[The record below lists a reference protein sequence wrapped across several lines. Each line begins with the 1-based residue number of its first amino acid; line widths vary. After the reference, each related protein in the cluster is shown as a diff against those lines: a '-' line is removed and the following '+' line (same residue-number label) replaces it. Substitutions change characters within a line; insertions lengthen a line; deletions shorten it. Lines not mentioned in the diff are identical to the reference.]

1 MKAKRILASFIAMA
15 MTMGMMSSLVLA
27 DESENAPEETSVV
40 EATEPKEKETKKPE
54 EKKPAETKA
63 EEPAETKAADPE
75 EKKPE
80 DTTEAEPSQTG
91 EAEPTESKK
100 EEPSEPDETEPET
113 TAVPEDGKREDSHAV
128 PPKNDQ
134 VPATEITSV
143 QITLDAPVIGA
154 KPDYTATFP
163 SNANYYSESF
173 SNEYYQNYIRWLDVN
188 SNSFMY
194 VDSGEFEGEHEYQV
208 VLFLTARDGYCFTT
222 STTAKVNGNNA
233 KTSIDESGLL
243 RVTYNF
249 PKLRLVNL
257 ASVEVGIDVPVAGS
271 KPDYDLD
278 FPAGALYY
286 SENNNN
292 QIYRNDIRW
301 QDKTDNNKILD
312 PDSAVFETGHE
323 YVVYIFLTAKAG
335 YKFSENTK
343 FTLNGKEATLYHLN
357 GDGDTL
363 GIVYTFKTVLT
374 EISSVSVTL
383 KAPVVGAKPEY
394 TAVLPSGANYYVEN
408 QSSIAYVRNGIKWR
422 DMSTST
428 DLDPD
433 SDEFAVGHLY
443 EVSFYLSAKDDYTIS
458 NNITVQ
464 INGQTAT
471 TSSYFGHLLVCYTF
485 PALTSVNTLSVTPK
499 TAKVKYKK
507 LKKKKQTVA
516 RAKVMNVS
524 NAQGKVTYKL
534 TGVKR
539 GKSKKYKKYFK
550 INATTGKVTIKKR
563 LKKGTYKVT
572 CRVTASGDSSHRSGT
587 KTVTFTIKVK

>member
-1 MKAKRILASFIAMA
+1 MKAKRLLAGLIAMA

-54 EKKPAETKA
+54 ETKPAETKA
-63 EEPAETKAADPE
+63 SEAE

-80 DTTEAEPSQTG
+80 ETQA
-91 EAEPTESKK
+91 
-100 EEPSEPDETEPET
+100 TEPEDKESEET
-113 TAVPEDGKREDSHAV
+113 VKEAESAETGRKEDRHAV
-128 PPKNDQ
+128 PPKNEQ
-134 VPATEITSV
+134 VPATEISSV
-143 QITLDAPVIGA
+143 QITLDAPAIGA
-154 KPDYTATFP
+154 KPCYTAAFP

-173 SNEYYQNYIRWLDVN
+173 SNEYYENYIRWLDVTN
-188 SNSFMY
+188 NNTFMY
-194 VDSGEFEGEHEYQV
+194 KDSAKFEGKHEYQV
-208 VLFLTARDGYCFTT
+208 VLFLTASDGYCFTT

-233 KTSIDESGLL
+233 KTSIDEEGHL
-243 RVTYNF
+243 RVAYNF
-249 PKLRLVNL
+249 PKLQLVNL
-257 ASVEVGIDVPVAGS
+257 ASVVVKIDVPVAGS

-278 FPAGALYY
+278 FQTGALYY

-323 YVVYIFLTAKAG
+323 YDVYIFLTAKAG

-343 FTLNGKEATLYHLN
+343 CTLNGNEATLNFLN

-383 KAPVVGAKPEY
+383 KAPVAGAKPEY
-394 TAVLPSGANYYVEN
+394 TAVLPSGANCYVET
-408 QSSIAYVRNGIKWR
+408 QATGTYVRNGIKWR

-471 TSSYFGHLLVCYTF
+471 TSSYFGQLLVSYTF

-524 NAQGKVTYKL
+524 NAQGNVTYKL

-550 INATTGKVTIKKR
+550 INSTTGNVTIKKK

-572 CRVTASGDSSHRSGT
+572 CVVTAAGDSNYKAGT
-587 KTVTFTIKVK
+587 KTVTFKIKVK

>member
-1 MKAKRILASFIAMA
+1 MRQGIRRYSKAHRYLRGHSQERKEAAEPEDKEA
-15 MTMGMMSSLVLA
+15 
-27 DESENAPEETSVV
+27 EETVK
-40 EATEPKEKETKKPE
+40 EAEQ
-54 EKKPAETKA
+54 AETGRK
-63 EEPAETKAADPE
+63 
-75 EKKPE
+75 E
-80 DTTEAEPSQTG
+80 D
-91 EAEPTESKK
+91 
-100 EEPSEPDETEPET
+100 
-113 TAVPEDGKREDSHAV
+113 RHAV
-128 PPKNDQ
+128 PPKNEQ
-134 VPATEITSV
+134 VPATEISSV
-143 QITLDAPVIGA
+143 QITLDAPAIGA
-154 KPDYTATFP
+154 NPDYTAAFP
-163 SNANYYSESF
+163 SNANYYSEAF
-173 SNEYYQNYIRWLDVN
+173 SNEYYENYIRWLDVTN
-188 SNSFMY
+188 NTFMY
-194 VDSGEFEGEHEYQV
+194 KDSAKFEADHEYQV

-257 ASVEVGIDVPVAGS
+257 ASVEVSIDVPVAGS

-278 FPAGALYY
+278 FPKGALYY
-286 SENNNN
+286 SENNDN

-323 YVVYIFLTAKAG
+323 YVVYIYLTAKAG

-343 FTLNGKEATLYHLN
+343 CTLNGKEATLYFLN
-357 GDGDTL
+357 GYGDTL

-507 LKKKKQTVA
+507 LRKKKQTVA
-516 RAKVMNVS
+516 RSKVMNVQY
-524 NAQGKVTYKL
+524 AQGKVTYKL

-550 INATTGKVTIKKR
+550 INATTGNVTIKKK

-572 CRVTASGDSSHRSGT
+572 CVVTAAGDSNYKAGT

>member
-1 MKAKRILASFIAMA
+1 MKAKRLLAGLIAMA

-54 EKKPAETKA
+54 ETKPAETKA
-63 EEPAETKAADPE
+63 SEAE

-80 DTTEAEPSQTG
+80 ETQA
-91 EAEPTESKK
+91 
-100 EEPSEPDETEPET
+100 TEPEDKEAEET
-113 TAVPEDGKREDSHAV
+113 VKEAEQAETGRKEDRHAV
-128 PPKNDQ
+128 PPKNEQ
-134 VPATEITSV
+134 VPATEISSV
-143 QITLDAPVIGA
+143 QITLDAPAIGA
-154 KPDYTATFP
+154 NPDYTAAFP

-173 SNEYYQNYIRWLDVN
+173 SNEYYENYIRWLDVTN
-188 SNSFMY
+188 NNTFMY
-194 VDSGEFEGEHEYQV
+194 KDSAKFEGKHEYQV
-208 VLFLTARDGYCFTT
+208 VLFLTASDGYCFTT

-233 KTSIDESGLL
+233 KTSIDEEGHL
-243 RVTYNF
+243 RVAYNF
-249 PKLRLVNL
+249 PKLQLVNL
-257 ASVEVGIDVPVAGS
+257 ASVVVKIDVPVAGS

-278 FPAGALYY
+278 FQTGALYY

-323 YVVYIFLTAKAG
+323 YDVYIFLTAKAG

-343 FTLNGKEATLYHLN
+343 CTLNGNEATLNFLN

-383 KAPVVGAKPEY
+383 KAPVAGAKPEY
-394 TAVLPSGANYYVEN
+394 TAVLPSGANCYVET
-408 QSSIAYVRNGIKWR
+408 QATGTYVRNGIKWR

-507 LKKKKQTVA
+507 LRKKKQTVA
-516 RAKVMNVS
+516 RSKVMNVQY
-524 NAQGKVTYKL
+524 AQGKVTYKL

-550 INATTGKVTIKKR
+550 INSTTGNVTIKKK

-572 CRVTASGDSSHRSGT
+572 CVVTAAGDSNYKAGT
-587 KTVTFTIKVK
+587 KTVTFKIKVK

>member
-1 MKAKRILASFIAMA
+1 M
-15 MTMGMMSSLVLA
+15 
-27 DESENAPEETSVV
+27 
-40 EATEPKEKETKKPE
+40 
-54 EKKPAETKA
+54 
-63 EEPAETKAADPE
+63 
-75 EKKPE
+75 
-80 DTTEAEPSQTG
+80 
-91 EAEPTESKK
+91 
-100 EEPSEPDETEPET
+100 
-113 TAVPEDGKREDSHAV
+113 
-128 PPKNDQ
+128 
-134 VPATEITSV
+134 
-143 QITLDAPVIGA
+143 
-154 KPDYTATFP
+154 
-163 SNANYYSESF
+163 
-173 SNEYYQNYIRWLDVN
+173 
-188 SNSFMY
+188 
-194 VDSGEFEGEHEYQV
+194 
-208 VLFLTARDGYCFTT
+208 
-222 STTAKVNGNNA
+222 
-233 KTSIDESGLL
+233 
-243 RVTYNF
+243 
-249 PKLRLVNL
+249 
-257 ASVEVGIDVPVAGS
+257 
-271 KPDYDLD
+271 
-278 FPAGALYY
+278 
-286 SENNNN
+286 
-292 QIYRNDIRW
+292 
-301 QDKTDNNKILD
+301 
-312 PDSAVFETGHE
+312 FETGHE
-323 YVVYIFLTAKAG
+323 YVVYIYLTAKAG

-343 FTLNGKEATLYHLN
+343 CTLNGKEATLYHLN
-357 GDGDTL
+357 GNGDTL

-383 KAPVVGAKPEY
+383 NAPVAGAKPEY
-394 TAVLPSGANYYVEN
+394 TAVLPSGANCYVET
-408 QSSIAYVRNGIKWR
+408 QATGTYVRNGIKWR

-524 NAQGKVTYKL
+524 KAKGNVTYKL

-550 INATTGKVTIKKR
+550 INATTGNVTIKKK

-572 CRVTASGDSSHRSGT
+572 CVVKAAGDSNYKAGT

>member
-1 MKAKRILASFIAMA
+1 MKHIKITSVLLSVAMCVSMVMA
-15 MTMGMMSSLVLA
+15 PVSVIA
-27 DESENAPEETSVV
+27 DET
-40 EATEPKEKETKKPE
+40 EA
-54 EKKPAETKA
+54 PAETQTEVTEKEKPETKETQA
-63 EEPAETKAADPE
+63 HEEPEKEP
-75 EKKPE
+75 EKK
-80 DTTEAEPSQTG
+80 EAEQAG
-91 EAEPTESKK
+91 
-100 EEPSEPDETEPET
+100 ETEPAQPSEE
-113 TAVPEDGKREDSHAV
+113 AKEDKEAAEPEDKEAEETVKEAEQAETGRKEDRHAV
-128 PPKNDQ
+128 PPKNEQ
-134 VPATEITSV
+134 VPATEISSV
-143 QITLDAPVIGA
+143 QITLDAPAIGA
-154 KPDYTATFP
+154 KPDYSAEFP
-163 SNANYYSESF
+163 LNASYYSEAF
-173 SNEYYQNYIRWLDVN
+173 SNEYYENNIRWLDVTN
-188 SNSFMY
+188 NTFMY
-194 VDSGEFEGEHEYQV
+194 KDSAKFEGKHEYQV
-208 VLFLTARDGYCFTT
+208 VLFLTAKEGYSFSN
-222 STTAKVNGNNA
+222 STTAKVNGNSA
-233 KTSIDESGLL
+233 IISIDEAGHL
-243 RVTYNF
+243 RVSYNF
-249 PKLRLVNL
+249 PKLQLVNL
-257 ASVEVGIDVPVAGS
+257 ASVEVKIDVPVAGS

-278 FPAGALYY
+278 FPPGALYY
-286 SENNNN
+286 SENKNN

-323 YVVYIFLTAKAG
+323 YDVYIYLTAKAG

-343 FTLNGKEATLYHLN
+343 CTLNGNEATLNFLN

-383 KAPVVGAKPEY
+383 NAPVAGAKPEY
-394 TAVLPSGANYYVEN
+394 TAVLPSGANCYVET
-408 QSSIAYVRNGIKWR
+408 QATGTYVRNGIKWR

-471 TSSYFGHLLVCYTF
+471 ARFYFGNLLVSYTF

-516 RAKVMNVS
+516 RSKVMNVQY
-524 NAQGKVTYKL
+524 AQGKVTYKL

-550 INATTGKVTIKKR
+550 INSTTGNVTIKKK

-572 CRVTASGDSSHRSGT
+572 CVVTAAGDSNYKAGT

>member
-1 MKAKRILASFIAMA
+1 MKHIKITSVLLSVAMCVSMVMA
-15 MTMGMMSSLVLA
+15 PVSVIA
-27 DESENAPEETSVV
+27 DET
-40 EATEPKEKETKKPE
+40 EA
-54 EKKPAETKA
+54 PAETQTEVTEKEKPETKETQA
-63 EEPAETKAADPE
+63 HEEPEKQP
-75 EKKPE
+75 EKK
-80 DTTEAEPSQTG
+80 
-91 EAEPTESKK
+91 ES
-100 EEPSEPDETEPET
+100 EQAGETEPAQPSED
-113 TAVPEDGKREDSHAV
+113 AKEDKEAAEPEDKEAEETVKEAEQAETGRKEDRHAV
-128 PPKNDQ
+128 PPKNEQ
-134 VPATEITSV
+134 VPATEISSV
-143 QITLDAPVIGA
+143 QITLDAPAIGA
-154 KPDYTATFP
+154 NPDYTAAFP
-163 SNANYYSESF
+163 SNANYYSEAF
-173 SNEYYQNYIRWLDVN
+173 SNEYYENYIRWLDVTN
-188 SNSFMY
+188 NTFMY
-194 VDSGEFEGEHEYQV
+194 KDSAKFEADHEYQV

-278 FPAGALYY
+278 FPSGALYY

-343 FTLNGKEATLYHLN
+343 FTLNGKEATLYFLN
-357 GDGDTL
+357 GVGDTL

-433 SDEFAVGHLY
+433 SDEFTVGHLY